1 MNIDDIHIEWEKDT
15 DMDPANLTEEARKI
29 PKLHAKYYRYYT
41 FEHSVKRKLEADLK
55 RLSVLRTEWYD
66 GSMAEEDLKELGWEP
81 NLKRIPKG
89 YAKDALNG
97 DSLII
102 KVKLKIGEAAEK
114 VDLLENIIKSIN
126 NRGFLVKSM
135 IDFER
140 FRTGAM

>member
-1 MNIDDIHIEWEKDT
+1 M
-15 DMDPANLTEEARKI
+15 
-29 PKLHAKYYRYYT
+29 
-41 FEHSVKRKLEADLK
+41 
-55 RLSVLRTEWYD
+55 RTEWYD

-89 YAKDALNG
+89 YAKDVLNG

-102 KVKLKIGEAAEK
+102 KMKLKIGDQAEK
-114 VDLLENIIKSIN
+114 VELLENIIKSIN
-126 NRGFLVKSM
+126 NRGFLIKSM